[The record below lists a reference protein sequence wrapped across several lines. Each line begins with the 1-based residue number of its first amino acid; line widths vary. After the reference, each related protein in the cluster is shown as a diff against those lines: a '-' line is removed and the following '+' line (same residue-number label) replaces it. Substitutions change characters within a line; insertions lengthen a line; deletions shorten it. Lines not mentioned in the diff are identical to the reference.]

1 MHSLLS
7 SVVAVS
13 YLTNRALVDLLEKV
27 ITLVVNKD
35 ECGEVL
41 NLDFPDGFHA

>member
-1 MHSLLS
+1 MHALLLG
-7 SVVAVS
+7 AS

-27 ITLVVNKD
+27 ITLIVNKD